1 MLVDTQLCQKS
12 CYFYPPVSSDNGVCP
27 CYLSILALYF
37 FFFITMLWC
46 TWTSDEGTADEI
58 SHQGCIF
65 IKVLPHHVE
74 FVFYR
79 FHSHSRFHSACCNLC
94 ILYYKSIFVGCC
106 RDYTREHYYSLLHR
120 VYLRSTHK
128 RKKHTRKLL
137 SQLRWMIFKQLS
149 FFFPP
154 LLNSWLL
161 PLVRWSNLKRVALF
175 SEEGMSNNR
184 IEQPLSRCNVR
195 HSAPQTKASI
205 NKIQKDSSWIRLTSG
220 LCW

>member
-1 MLVDTQLCQKS
+1 
-12 CYFYPPVSSDNGVCP
+12 
-27 CYLSILALYF
+27 
-37 FFFITMLWC
+37 MLWC
-46 TWTSDEGTADEI
+46 PLTSDEGTADEI

-65 IKVLPHHVE
+65 IKVLPRHVG
-74 FVFYR
+74 FVFYT
-79 FHSHSRFHSACCNLC
+79 FHSHSTFHSACCNLC
-94 ILYYKSIFVGCC
+94 ILHYESFFVGCC
-106 RDYTREHYYSLLHR
+106 RDHTREHYHSLTLR

-128 RKKHTRKLL
+128 RKTTLENFCL
-137 SQLRWMIFKQLS
+137 SWDEWFSNNCLVF

-195 HSAPQTKASI
+195 RSAPQTKASI
-205 NKIQKDSSWIRLTSG
+205 NKIQKDSSWLRLTSG